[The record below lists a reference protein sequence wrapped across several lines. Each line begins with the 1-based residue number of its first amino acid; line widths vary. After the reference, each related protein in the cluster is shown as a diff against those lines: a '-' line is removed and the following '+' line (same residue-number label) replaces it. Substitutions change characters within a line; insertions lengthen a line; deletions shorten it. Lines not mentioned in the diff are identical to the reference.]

1 MSCSVSQVRV
11 LKAYYIHTYIVHYSC
26 EIYIKNVYTN
36 KPSDE
41 VVTVVLTLDSEM
53 PAEFSHLTLKEYC
66 FPGLKS
72 VTVSSEGG
80 EVEVAVSTVNSFPL
94 SERYVT
100 IYLNGPT
107 VELRHPLNVSL
118 TDRAV
123 MVPLSIDTRGP
134 LDGAVCENVKCNN
147 KPKVVKSYINA
158 ANGY

>member
-1 MSCSVSQVRV
+1 MVHCN
-11 LKAYYIHTYIVHYSC
+11 IVKFTCLY
-26 EIYIKNVYTN
+26 

-72 VTVSSEGG
+72 LTVSSEGG
-80 EVEVAVSTVNSFPL
+80 EVEVVVSTVNSFPL

-123 MVPLSIDTRGP
+123 MVPLSIDTLG
-134 LDGAVCENVKCNN
+134 LDGAVCENVKCNKN
-147 KPKVVKSYINA
+147 PKW
-158 ANGY
+158 